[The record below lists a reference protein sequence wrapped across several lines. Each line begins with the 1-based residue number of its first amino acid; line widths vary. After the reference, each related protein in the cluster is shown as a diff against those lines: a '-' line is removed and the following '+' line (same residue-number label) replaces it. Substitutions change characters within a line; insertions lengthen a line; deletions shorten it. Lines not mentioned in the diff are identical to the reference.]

1 MKKAYKKIMKIFKKS
16 VGKKSKN
23 RRAIELSILLIIT
36 TDGIKFGMFEVA
48 VSVIAAAAIVIGVP
62 AIAQCISK
70 THAHHK
76 KRLELIKSYQE
87 RNNFQLNYA
96 VERSNNIQEVKQDDE
111 RIYIESLVPVSE
123 EELDMIKETVPECDK
138 QDIAKIKA
146 YEAKQK
152 EISTETDN
160 SKLQILKQELMR
172 LSFELQDIATSHN
185 LFIKKCETPQ
195 EIYDNREEL
204 QKAKTLTIK

>member
-1 MKKAYKKIMKIFKKS
+1 MCVCKRHAYSLSSCNYYSIIR
-16 VGKKSKN
+16 N
-23 RRAIELSILLIIT
+23 RIAGAFTIIIIT
-36 TDGIKFGMFEVA
+36 IGLP
-48 VSVIAAAAIVIGVP
+48 VI
-62 AIAQCISK
+62 
-70 THAHHK
+70 
-76 KRLELIKSYQE
+76 LIKATTEYISLNLECRKKKKELLKKYQE

-96 VERSNNIQEVKQDDE
+96 VERSNNIQEVKQGDE
-111 RIYIESLVPVSE
+111 NVYIESFVPVSE

-152 EISTETDN
+152 EILKETN
-160 SKLQILKQELMR
+160 TSKLQVLKQELMY

-185 LFIKKCETPQ
+185 LFIKNCKTPQ
-195 EIYDNREEL
+195 EIHDKQEEL